1 MKPAKGD
8 KGACDKLYS
17 LIVRSR
23 EQCERCKMRG
33 EVAAFQCAHI
43 VRRTYSGTRT
53 MTEPYLNA
61 WCLCPACH
69 WATEKDGYEF
79 TMLVLATIGAPA
91 YEELRRLAQQSVG
104 QKFDWTTERQRLK
117 LVHARIVSGE
127 ITTDAFRQ
135 AGTGSTE
142 LGW

>member
-1 MKPAKGD
+1 
-8 KGACDKLYS
+8 
-17 LIVRSR
+17 
-23 EQCERCKMRG
+23 
-33 EVAAFQCAHI
+33 
-43 VRRTYSGTRT
+43 

-79 TMLVLATIGAPA
+79 TKLVAATIGVKA
-91 YEELRRLAQQSVG
+91 YEDLRHLAQDGVG
-104 QKFDWTTERQRLK
+104 KKYDWTTERQRLK
-117 LVHARIVSGE
+117 LVHARIASGE

-135 AGTGSTE
+135 AGIGSTE